1 MMAGRASG
9 LADSGGKPQKGT
21 DAMGWEH
28 EPETVWKAQE
38 LYCVDRLSFA
48 RVAELTGVTAT
59 TLKSWSEKFGWRAKR
74 EEIAQAESDIRVKT
88 IKARKTALEMLLN
101 AGDGKEASQM
111 AFAVASLESLAL
123 KQAELSAAGKIPCAA
138 APARPQI
145 ATRGDAVAVL
155 RAAVEQKL
163 GLALSDPAKI
173 TTATVQD
180 VKRCLDL
187 VAELEASLPKE
198 TEPEE
203 TARRGL
209 STDVAQS
216 IYRALG
222 ITEEGK

>member
-1 MMAGRASG
+1 
-9 LADSGGKPQKGT
+9 
-21 DAMGWEH
+21 MGWEY

-48 RVAELTGVTAT
+48 RVAELTGVSAT
-59 TLKSWSEKFGWRAKR
+59 TLKAWSDKYDWRAKR
-74 EEIAQAESDIRVKT
+74 EEIAQAESDIRVNT
-88 IKARKTALEMLLN
+88 IKGRKVALEMLLE

-123 KQAELSAAGKIPCAA
+123 KQQELAAAGKIPSAA
-138 APARPQI
+138 APARPKI
-145 ATRGDAVAVL
+145 ATRAD
-155 RAAVEQKL
+155 AVEQKL
-163 GLALSDPAKI
+163 GLALADPVKI

-180 VKRCLDL
+180 VKRCLEL

-203 TARRGL
+203 AKRRGL
-209 STDVAQS
+209 SKDTAQS

-222 ITEEGK
+222 ITEGGE